1 VAEIEE
7 MNWIDVSV
15 PVKSGMAHWP
25 GDIDVS
31 VEGVSRMADGE
42 QCNLSHLHMSAH
54 TGTHMDAPLHFVD
67 GAVSIDQMPLD
78 ATVGVARVIE
88 IDVVE
93 SIGRSDLES
102 FAIEPGER
110 LIIKTANSARCW
122 DTDEFIKDFV
132 YISEDGAKY
141 LVERKVRCVG
151 VDYLSVAGFYKD
163 TVETHVALLGAGIWI
178 MEGLDLRRIAPG
190 HYDLIC
196 LPLKLLGA
204 DGAPAR
210 AIMRPVVKG

>member
-1 VAEIEE
+1 
-7 MNWIDVSV
+7 MNPWVDVSV

-31 VEGVSRMADGE
+31 VARVSTMACGA
-42 QCNLSHLHMSAH
+42 QYNLSQLHMSAH

-67 GAVSIDQMPLD
+67 GAISIDQIPFE
-78 ATVGVARVIE
+78 ATVGMARVIE
-88 IDVVE
+88 IDVPE
-93 SIGRSDLES
+93 AIGRAELER
-102 FAIEPGER
+102 FDIEPGER

-122 DTDEFIKDFV
+122 ETDQFVEDFV
-132 YISEDGAKY
+132 YISEEGAKY
-141 LVERKVRCVG
+141 LVERKIRCVG

-178 MEGLDLRRIAPG
+178 MEGLDLRRIQPG
-190 HYDLIC
+190 RYDLIC

-204 DGAPAR
+204 EGAPAR
-210 AIMRPVVKG
+210 AILRAM